1 MAMKLSDDEREFM
14 HLVFDE
20 TGGIP
25 SKFVALTDLPIAAE
39 GLQILGLVELRHRS
53 LHTWVV
59 ALTGE
64 GSAWAHLHFVAR
76 CETLAQLVAARKRKR
91 S

>member
-1 MAMKLSDDEREFM
+1 MKLSGDEREFM
-14 HLVFDE
+14 RLVFDE

-25 SKFVALTDLPIAAE
+25 SKFVALTDLPVAAE
-39 GLQILGLVELRHRS
+39 GLQILGLIELRRRS
-53 LHTWVV
+53 LDTWVV

-76 CETLAQLVAARKRKR
+76 CETLTQIVAEALKRKR